1 MNIMNN
7 KFKLTSFFIILASLL
22 MLNNSCNDS
31 RLDILPIDILTDY
44 QVFKSEAGTTAYLV
58 SLYNQIP
65 NDGFNF
71 MGWGNN
77 LADFSDEAVGNSF
90 VEQNIPDG
98 TSLGWWGYNNI
109 RNVNYF
115 IQRLPTADIS
125 DSKKNTLL
133 SEAKFIRAFYYF
145 GLVKRYGGVPIIKR
159 VQNFTGSNIA
169 DLQVPRNT
177 EKEVWDFIATDLDS
191 AIAVLPETSN
201 PGVANKYV
209 ALALKCRAMLYA
221 ASVAKYGSLMLSG
234 IDGIS
239 SSEAAKYWQASYDA
253 AKLIINSNR
262 YFLYNKNTN
271 KELNFTQLFIDTSNP
286 EAIFSEYYHYPDK
299 VHNYHK
305 FYLPFSIRCPLGYG
319 SGIGPYLDLVEQ
331 FEYIDGTPGTLKLQ
345 NPDGSPIFYA
355 KPTDIFLNKDPRCL
369 ASVIVPSATFQG
381 NEIKVQAGIYDQGV
395 KWEAGDPA
403 SLYNPTTHKPDM
415 ANGTISIVRRDG
427 FGGGADEKSQTGFYI
442 RKYLDYNL
450 PNARSMSADNP
461 WIVFRYGEVLLNYA
475 EAAMELNKTSD
486 AKWAINQ
493 IRDRAGIK
501 LLDESE
507 ISLDRIKHERLVEL
521 AFENHRWWD
530 MRRWRVSDKIL
541 NNARFSSLKPY
552 FDIQANA
559 YRFERGIAGRFYK
572 TFDVKVYYERIDP
585 GEIAKNPKLIQNP
598 NY

>member
-1 MNIMNN
+1 
-7 KFKLTSFFIILASLL
+7 